1 METSVITE
9 VFLSKFVKS
18 ATFFHSIFLLIL
30 LNTQVYSQ
38 MIDNSYGQVFT
49 DKPYFNENF
58 IQKMKIKSISGLF
71 WNYKL
76 GDKLRNT
83 EYFKYFEFNQKGQLI
98 ADYESLQNTKNDT
111 LIQKFEYT
119 ENGDLKSI
127 KVRDKYGYYF
137 HIYEYNKDHQ
147 VVRYIY
153 KRSYDRC
160 YLSPDKISLDDDDII
175 AMETY
180 SYEKYDNQI
189 KQITYNQSNLPYKE
203 AISYYTSDNQLEG
216 KLERLLRT
224 SQTTRTSYHY
234 NEKKKLDTLIIS
246 SKLNDNNNL
255 LYVFSYDDTGKLLK
269 KEIHRNNEY
278 TTQYQI
284 IYKDD
289 SNFINDILIQD
300 LNTNFIRVIK
310 LRDYKYFD

>member
-203 AISYYTSDNQLEG
+203 TISYYTSDNQLEG